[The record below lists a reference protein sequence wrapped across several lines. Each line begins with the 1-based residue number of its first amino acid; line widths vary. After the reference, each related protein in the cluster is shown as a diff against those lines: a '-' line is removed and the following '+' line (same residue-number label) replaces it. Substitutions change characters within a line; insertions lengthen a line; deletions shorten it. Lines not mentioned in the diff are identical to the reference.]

1 MVQEVEDLIGEM
13 EKAFVSVD
21 GHCVLGIVEMYVGE
35 GDIDKVFDLLKKFQ
49 MNGEMSSSICAAVMD
64 VFAEKGLSEEA
75 EDVFYKER
83 NLAGWKK
90 DVLECNFMIQSVWQ
104 SQTL

>member
-1 MVQEVEDLIGEM
+1 
-13 EKAFVSVD
+13 
-21 GHCVLGIVEMYVGE
+21 
-35 GDIDKVFDLLKKFQ
+35 
-49 MNGEMSSSICAAVMD
+49 MNGEMSSSICAVVMD

-90 DVLECNFMIQSVWQ
+90 DVLECNFIRPSPMIFHPLKERNNLVIKFGFAIRFGS
-104 SQTL
+104 

>member
-1 MVQEVEDLIGEM
+1 MLFDYLINLDE
-13 EKAFVSVD
+13 
-21 GHCVLGIVEMYVGE
+21 LRY
-35 GDIDKVFDLLKKFQ
+35 
-49 MNGEMSSSICAAVMD
+49 CAVVMD

>member
-1 MVQEVEDLIGEM
+1 
-13 EKAFVSVD
+13 
-21 GHCVLGIVEMYVGE
+21 
-35 GDIDKVFDLLKKFQ
+35 
-49 MNGEMSSSICAAVMD
+49 MNGEMSSSICAVVMD

>member
-21 GHCVLGIVEMYVGE
+21 GHCVL
-35 GDIDKVFDLLKKFQ
+35 
-49 MNGEMSSSICAAVMD
+49 
-64 VFAEKGLSEEA
+64 EKGLSEEA

-90 DVLECNFMIQSVWQ
+90 DVLECNFMIQSDPQ
-104 SQTL
+104 AIDDNNKPFNSQHHHLTSIVKQQR

>member
-35 GDIDKVFDLLKKFQ
+35 GYIDKVFDLLKKFLLTI
-49 MNGEMSSSICAAVMD
+49 SVRL
-64 VFAEKGLSEEA
+64 VKF
-75 EDVFYKER
+75 VV
-83 NLAGWKK
+83 KK
-90 DVLECNFMIQSVWQ
+90 LVRMVSFQL
-104 SQTL
+104 